1 MVNDVV
7 DKSWQEVGGKH
18 HAYLALLSDYEEET
32 EDKWIEVLENT
43 HRDARIKYLH
53 RQRQPEH
60 SKYVNR
66 IDLMNM
72 GLEERIGEIDKCI
85 KDKAAVGGIE
95 REL

>member
-72 GLEERIGEIDKCI
+72 GLEERIGEIDKCT